1 MATGRWPG
9 NTAPSANPFN
19 VLLPFYADVEKTPAY
34 LADTNAAVSTDSF
47 YWTSRLIAA
56 MADASYR
63 DSRSVIERYQAH
75 VAAKSHEIIA
85 RYDALLAKQDNEEER
100 LKLREQ
106 ANEEISAM
114 AREAAADTLDKV
126 LFALSSCMKNAFARS
141 DA

>member
-1 MATGRWPG
+1 MLRYPR
-9 NTAPSANPFN
+9 TAS
-19 VLLPFYADVEKTPAY
+19 
-34 LADTNAAVSTDSF
+34 
-47 YWTSRLIAA
+47 
-56 MADASYR
+56 
-63 DSRSVIERYQAH
+63 
-75 VAAKSHEIIA
+75 
-85 RYDALLAKQDNEEER
+85 KQDNEEER

>member
-1 MATGRWPG
+1 M
-9 NTAPSANPFN
+9 
-19 VLLPFYADVEKTPAY
+19 
-34 LADTNAAVSTDSF
+34 
-47 YWTSRLIAA
+47 
-56 MADASYR
+56 
-63 DSRSVIERYQAH
+63 
-75 VAAKSHEIIA
+75 
-85 RYDALLAKQDNEEER
+85 LAKQDNEEER